1 MPLQSSVR
9 RRQKVI
15 VVGGGVAGL
24 TAAHEL
30 IERDFEVVLYERRM
44 EFGGKATSKRV
55 AVTDPHG
62 GVIDGLPAE
71 HGFRFFPGWYRHLPD
86 TMGRI
91 PIGGRRDREKERS
104 VLDHLVPT
112 DRNLLVRYG
121 REPMPVVLYSPK
133 SVAQAR
139 ALVAFARQLVTMG
152 LPARDVSAFLTR
164 LAEFVRTPEEDRER
178 LYDRTSWWDFIEA
191 DQRSEAFRA
200 LIVATTRTLLA
211 AKAEEASAYTIALL
225 AVRTLFDSP
234 LRSDCVL
241 DGPTSEVWIKPWLLY
256 LQGRGVQLKSGYEL
270 DSIHFDG
277 KSPRIGSLSFVRSES
292 AVCRRQLREA
302 GRSHERTS
310 AARLRLMREYS
321 DRNGTNASVRT
332 SEASLE
338 SIRSIAVEELKS
350 FAPDD
355 ERHTADAD
363 FYVFALPAE
372 QMAYYVN
379 RSATMTSYAPSLR
392 RIVQLS
398 TTLDWMA
405 GVQFYFKFP
414 LDIAPGHIV
423 CGDSEWALTA
433 IEQTQFWRDV
443 PLPPGVQ
450 AILSVDISA
459 WGQKGRFVRKEAF
472 NCTRHEIATEVW
484 EQIKASFNRSNEP
497 EVLRDE
503 MLIKGTVAGSFS
515 LDDDIVDRYD
525 RKKHAAYARG
535 VDQAI
540 QHAAAVAEGAQALL
554 ESAAEHPEAPFV
566 FGDRLEFNAEPLLV
580 NRPGF
585 LQLRPAARTPIEN
598 MFLAADYVRT
608 ATNLA
613 CMEGAN
619 EAARHATNA
628 ILDTSGSRYPRCK
641 TWSLQDGEALAG
653 MASVLSLVN
662 QWPGAGASL
671 ETASGALDTLGGLA
685 GRATDHLKQFWKRP

>member
-1 MPLQSSVR
+1 MAFLRAPAFDSFP
-9 RRQKVI
+9 
-15 VVGGGVAGL
+15 AG
-24 TAAHEL
+24 T
-30 IERDFEVVLYERRM
+30 
-44 EFGGKATSKRV
+44 GTSR
-55 AVTDPHG
+55 TRW
-62 GVIDGLPAE
+62 AE
-71 HGFRFFPGWYRHLPD
+71 SRSAD
-86 TMGRI
+86 VEI
-91 PIGGRRDREKERS
+91 AEKERS

-121 REPMPVVLYSPK
+121 REPMPVVLYFAEERGAGACTRRVRSPI
-133 SVAQAR
+133 SDDGAPRAR
-139 ALVAFARQLVTMG
+139 CLRILDAPGRIR
-152 LPARDVSAFLTR
+152 PH
-164 LAEFVRTPEEDRER
+164 PEEDRER

-310 AARLRLMREYS
+310 AARLRLMRE
-321 DRNGTNASVRT
+321 
-332 SEASLE
+332 
-338 SIRSIAVEELKS
+338 IRSEWNECFRSDLRGIPGVHPFHCGRRTQVVCPRRRAPYSRRGFLCVRAASRANGVLREPLGDDDVVRAV
-350 FAPDD
+350 APPHRPAQYHARLDG
-355 ERHTADAD
+355 RGPVLFQVPFGHRARAYRVRGLRMGAHGHRADA
-363 FYVFALPAE
+363 VLAR
-372 QMAYYVN
+372 
-379 RSATMTSYAPSLR
+379 RSAAAGRSGDSLR
-392 RIVQLS
+392 RYQRL
-398 TTLDWMA
+398 
-405 GVQFYFKFP
+405 
-414 LDIAPGHIV
+414 
-423 CGDSEWALTA
+423 
-433 IEQTQFWRDV
+433 
-443 PLPPGVQ
+443 
-450 AILSVDISA
+450 
-459 WGQKGRFVRKEAF
+459 GQKGRFIRKEAF
-472 NCTRHEIATEVW
+472 NCTRHENRDGGV

-515 LDDDIVDRYD
+515 LDDDIVNRYD

-628 ILDTSGSRYPRCK
+628 ILDTSALGIRGARRGRCK
-641 TWSLQDGEALAG
+641 
-653 MASVLSLVN
+653 MAKHSPAWLPS
-662 QWPGAGASL
+662 
-671 ETASGALDTLGGLA
+671 
-685 GRATDHLKQFWKRP
+685 